1 MPGSPFGAIKRG
13 VPGQARQGHRK
24 TMNYYSTNNK
34 NHNVTL
40 KEAVLK
46 GLAPDNGLYMP
57 ETIPVL
63 PKTFFDSLP
72 EKSFQQI
79 AFEVAQVLL
88 QNDVPENELRRIIEH
103 TITFDAPLI
112 EVEKNVFALELFHGP
127 TLAFKDFGARFMS
140 QLLGYFAKEEKREI
154 VILVATSGDTGSA
167 VANGFLGVPGTKV
180 VVLYPSGKV
189 SDIQEKQFTTLG
201 QNITTLEVDGSFD
214 DCQRLVKQAFLDDEL
229 NKNFF
234 LTSANS
240 INIARLI
247 PQSFY
252 YFYAWSRLK
261 NRNNVVFSVPSGNF
275 GNLTAGLIAKRM
287 GLPIK
292 HFVASTNANDIVPEY
307 LQTGIFTPKSSRSTI
322 SNAMDVGNPSNFARM
337 MDLYANDLSKIKSDI
352 TGYTFSDE
360 ETKHAMQEVYTTS
373 NYTLDPHGAVGY
385 LGLKKY
391 LTDKKEATRVF
402 LETAHPAKFLEVVES
417 VLSSKIEIPKNLTA
431 FTNRQ
436 KNTIPISK
444 GYESFIEK
452 LINTL

>member
-1 MPGSPFGAIKRG
+1 
-13 VPGQARQGHRK
+13 
-24 TMNYYSTNNK
+24 MNYYSTNNK
-34 NHNVTL
+34 THRVTL

-63 PKTFFDSLP
+63 SKSFFDELHT
-72 EKSFQQI
+72 KSFREI
-79 AFEVAQVLL
+79 AFDVAYAFLKD
-88 QNDVPENELRRIIEH
+88 DVPSIELKKIIEH
-103 TITFDAPLI
+103 TVSFDAPLVEI
-112 EVEKNVFALELFHGP
+112 EENVFALELFHGP

-167 VANGFLGVPGTKV
+167 VANGFLGVSGTKV
-180 VVLYPSGKV
+180 IVLYPSGKV

-201 QNITTLEVDGSFD
+201 QNITALEVDGTFD
-214 DCQRLVKQAFLDDEL
+214 DCQRLVKEAFLDEDI
-229 NKNFF
+229 NKKFF

-261 NRNNVVFSVPSGNF
+261 DRSNVVFSIPSGNF

-292 HFVASTNANDIVPEY
+292 HFVAATNANDIVPAY
-307 LQTGIFTPKSSRSTI
+307 LQNGIFKPRPSTTTI

-337 MDLYANDLSKIKSDI
+337 MDLYNNDLTKIKTDI

-360 ETKHAMQEVYTTS
+360 ETKQAMEGVYKNS

-391 LTDKKEATRVF
+391 QSKNTKATGVF
-402 LETAHPAKFLEVVES
+402 LETAHPAKFLEVVED
-417 VLSSKIEIPKNLTA
+417 VLQ
-431 FTNRQ
+431 Q
-436 KNTIPISK
+436 KVNVP
-444 GYESFIEK
+444 EK
-452 LINTL
+452 LQIFLRKEKNALPIGNDFFGFKKLLTKIL